1 MTDEEFLHYFS
12 GGLDIKG
19 QRVTAELGVL
29 EGHEAIASAMTSR
42 PGRIFLI
49 QVNHGQRFPV
59 GFEPREEFQAR
70 MAKVDAAVERW
81 LVVHG

>member
-1 MTDEEFLHYFS
+1 MTDEEFLHFFS

-19 QRVTAELGVL
+19 QRVTAELGML
-29 EGHEAIASAMTSR
+29 EGHEAIASAMTTNSR
-42 PGRIFLI
+42 RIFLI

-59 GFEPREEFQAR
+59 GFETMEDFHAR
-70 MAKVDAAVERW
+70 MAKVDAAVDRW

>member
-1 MTDEEFLHYFS
+1 MTDEEFLHFFS

-29 EGHEAIASAMTSR
+29 EGHEAIATAIATNSS
-42 PGRIFLI
+42 RIFLI
-49 QVNHGQRFPV
+49 QVNHGQRFPI
-59 GFEPREEFQAR
+59 GFEMMEDFQSR